1 MPSPLNY
8 RKILGCKTDGQIRK
22 EQSDKIMNETWWED
36 IQSRVGY
43 LYDFYHDK
51 HITQLTDMKS
61 DKDDAKIPIDIKFV
75 MSSSQTY
82 DKDQVTWHIQLRPG
96 QLCNVDYYKEVFEK
110 QYDATFPIG
119 LYLDIPDEQGIYNR
133 WLIVDRAN
141 YNVTQFPTFEVL
153 RCDKVFQW
161 IIDNTKM
168 QCAGV
173 LRSQNSYNSG
183 IWTDHITTTVEDQ
196 YKFAVPLNRDTEKL
210 YYNQRI
216 IIDNKV
222 LTEPRT
228 WQITKIN
235 RVAPNGIARLTVA
248 QNHFDQN
255 IDYVEKDSNGNIIGM
270 WADYFTSPIEPKD
283 NIIEIEPLGIIE
295 YLGGNPNMKVGGGY
309 KKYSIVFNNGKF
321 KTGDWKFFIRKD
333 EESEWE
339 QFDDIMKVTEGL
351 EENEVKLHFGLDKD
365 KTSDKTTKDYYKYIN
380 YILKIEYV
388 TIDGE
393 TISLDTTVTSL

>member
-1 MPSPLNY
+1 MPSPIDY
-8 RKILGCKTDGQIRK
+8 RKILGCKTNGQVRK
-22 EQSDKIMNETWWED
+22 EQSDKIMDVSWWED
-36 IQSRVGY
+36 IQSRVAY
-43 LYDFYHDK
+43 LYDYYHDN

-61 DKDDAKIPIDIKFV
+61 DKDDSKVPIDIKFV

-82 DKDQVTWHIQLRPG
+82 DKDQVTFHIQLRPG
-96 QLCNVDYYKEVFEK
+96 QKCNVDYYKKVFEE
-110 QYDATFPIG
+110 QYDSTFPIG
-119 LYLDIPDEQGIYNR
+119 LYIDIPDEQGIFNR

-161 IIDNTKM
+161 IMDNAKI

-222 LTEPRT
+222 LTEPRA

-235 RVAPNGIARLTVA
+235 RIAPNGINRLTVA
-248 QNHFDQN
+248 QTHFDEN
-255 IDYVEKDSNGNIIGM
+255 IDYIEFDDNGNIIGM
-270 WADYFTSPIEPKD
+270 WADYYTSPIEPSD
-283 NIIEIEPLGIIE
+283 DPHPDIPNSAIE
-295 YLGGNPNMKVGGGY
+295 YLGGTPNLKVGGGY
-309 KKYSIVFNNGKF
+309 KKYSIIFNDGKF
-321 KTGDWKFFIRKD
+321 RTGSWKFFTRKTEK
-333 EESEWE
+333 EEWTPFMDMME
-339 QFDDIMKVTEGL
+339 ITEGL
-351 EENEVKLHFGLDKD
+351 EINEIKLHFGLDKD
-365 KTSDKTTKDYYKYIN
+365 KTSPKQTKDYYEYIN
-380 YILKIEYV
+380 NILKIEYV
-388 TIDGE
+388 TDDGFE
-393 TISLDTTVTSL
+393 TSLEAIITSL

>member
-1 MPSPLNY
+1 MPSPTNY
-8 RKILGCKTDGQIRK
+8 RKILGQKNNGQIRK
-22 EQSDKIMNETWWED
+22 EQSDDIMNQTWWED

-43 LYDFYHDK
+43 LYDYYHDK
-51 HITQLTDMKS
+51 NITRLTDMKS
-61 DKDDAKIPIDIKFV
+61 NEDDEKVPIDIKFV

-82 DKDQVTWHIQLRPG
+82 DKDQVTFHIQLRPG
-96 QLCNVDYYKEVFEK
+96 QLCNVEYYKEVFEK

-119 LYLDIPDEQGIYNR
+119 LYIDISDEQGIYNR

-161 IIDNTKM
+161 IINNTKM

-235 RVAPNGIARLTVA
+235 RIAPNGIARLTVA

-255 IDYVEKDSNGNIIGM
+255 IDYIEKDGNGNIIGM
-270 WADYFTSPIEPKD
+270 WADYFTSPIEPSDDTHKD
-283 NIIEIEPLGIIE
+283 IPIATIE
-295 YLGGNPNMKVGGGY
+295 YLGGTPNMKVGGGY
-309 KKYSIVFNNGKF
+309 KKYSVVFSDEQFRSGS
-321 KTGDWKFFIRKD
+321 WKYFIRET
-333 EESEWE
+333 EEDPWE
-339 QFDDIMKVTEGL
+339 PFSDIMEITDGL
-351 EENEVKLHFGLDKD
+351 LANEIKLHFGLDKD
-365 KTSDKTTKDYYKYIN
+365 KTSEKQTKDYYKYIN
-380 YILKIEYV
+380 SILKIKYE
-388 TIDGE
+388 TDDGIE
-393 TISLDTTVTSL
+393 ASLDITITSL